1 MIITCNH
8 CKEQIFEDYDFCT
21 HCSRNKT
28 YYFCSKTCKYEWLLT
43 TDEKT
48 NFKKVEESRQYPR
61 STVNWPV
68 TIQTFEN
75 IIMNGEIRNV
85 SLGGAF
91 IESRHT
97 FPVDLV
103 VSQSF
108 FFPNFE
114 IPIRSN
120 SKIVWADSHGFGVQ
134 FEILDAE
141 K

>member
-1 MIITCNH
+1 MASSLKPFNETAAIQRLSQFINNLTIDEVRVLARLLNNWQKRDQRRHPRTPCSIITEYMVEN
-8 CKEQIFEDYDFCT
+8 QT
-21 HCSRNKT
+21 HKD
-28 YYFCSKTCKYEWLLT
+28 L
-43 TDEKT
+43 
-48 NFKKVEESRQYPR
+48 
-61 STVNWPV
+61 
-68 TIQTFEN
+68 IQN
-75 IIMNGEIRNV
+75 I

-120 SKIVWADSHGFGVQ
+120 SKIVWADAHGFGVQ
-134 FEILDAE
+134 FEILDADR
-141 K
+141 